1 MEAQPSLSDYR
12 VEVSGW
18 DVAES
23 FFVEKATLELSPQG
37 ERIVHLRH
45 PLRTG
50 LLVFLRLID
59 SRVAF
64 PAEPIAYEVLD
75 ISGTST
81 AEVSRVTLRKLAHRR
96 SGDPEILPPG
106 EAAGIA

>member
-1 MEAQPSLSDYR
+1 MDAQPALSDYR

-23 FFVEKATLELSPQG
+23 FFVEKATLELTPAG

-64 PAEPIAYEVLD
+64 PAVPIAYEVLD
-75 ISGTST
+75 ISDNSNQ
-81 AEVSRVTLRKLAHRR
+81 ELNRITLRKLAHRR
-96 SGDPEILPPG
+96 TVQRETSPQAEIDGL
-106 EAAGIA
+106 A